1 MNNQYGLK
9 VIAIIPARYAS
20 SRFPGKPLA
29 KIGGIEMIVRV
40 CRQVEKAGVEVLVAT
55 DSEAIKECVEQ
66 AGYRAV
72 MTSEH
77 HRTGTD
83 RVREAYDKSGFEAD
97 VIVNVQGDEPFIDPS
112 QIKSLIECFKNAD
125 TDIAT
130 LSRRFNPAR
139 GFEALFDPNL
149 VKLVTGL
156 DGRALYFSRSIIPY
170 VRGVDWQ
177 KWLETTD
184 FKTHV
189 GVYAYRPEVLRAI
202 SELPQSQLEKAESL
216 EQLRWLEN
224 GYLIKVAETSAPT
237 IGIDTPADLEEAEK
251 YLKEIEKNG

>member
-1 MNNQYGLK
+1 MRAM
-9 VIAIIPARYAS
+9 AIIPARYAS

-29 KIGGIEMIVRV
+29 KIGGVEMIVRV
-40 CRQVEKAGVEVLVAT
+40 CRQVAKTGVEVLVAT
-55 DSEAIKECVEQ
+55 DSEAIKNCVEQ

-83 RVREAYDKSGFEAD
+83 RVREAYDKSGAEVD
-97 VIVNVQGDEPFIDPS
+97 VIINVQGDEPFIDPS
-112 QIKSLIECFKNAD
+112 QIEALIACFEDSA

-130 LSRRFNPAR
+130 LSRRFDPAR

-170 VRGVDWQ
+170 VRNTDWQ
-177 KWLETTD
+177 QWLKTTD
-184 FKTHV
+184 FKMHV
-189 GVYAYRPEVLRAI
+189 GVYAYRPSVLRAI
-202 SELPQSQLEKAESL
+202 SELPQSELEKAESL

-224 GYLIKVAETSAPT
+224 GYRIKVAETSTPT

-251 YLKEIEKNG
+251 YLKEIEKTAEVSKER

>member
-1 MNNQYGLK
+1 MNSQSGLR
-9 VIAIIPARYAS
+9 VMAIIPARYAS

-29 KIGGIEMIVRV
+29 TIGGVEMIVRV
-40 CRQVEKAGVEVLVAT
+40 CNQVSKTGVEVLVAT
-55 DSEAIKECVEQ
+55 DSEAIRECVER

-83 RVREAYDKSGFEAD
+83 RVREANDKIGAEMD

-112 QIKSLIECFKNAD
+112 QIEALIACFD
-125 TDIAT
+125 DPGTDIAT
-130 LSRRFNPAR
+130 LSRRFDPER
-139 GFEALFDPNL
+139 GFEALFDVNL
-149 VKLVTGL
+149 VKVVTAL

-177 KWLETTD
+177 QWLKTTD

-189 GVYAYRPEVLRAI
+189 GVYAYRPDVLRAI
-202 SELPQSQLEKAESL
+202 SELPQSELEKAESL

-224 GYLIKVAETSAPT
+224 GYRIKVAETSAPT
-237 IGIDTPADLEEAEK
+237 IGIDTPADLEEAER